1 LKSGT
6 LKAETLK
13 NKCFSPYALSVF
25 LFFEI
30 RKPITGERKKRNI
43 LQGVFQ
49 IFLISG
55 LPNNPAFAFPQKP
68 RRLLRHPAGA

>member
-1 LKSGT
+1 MLFT
-6 LKAETLK
+6 LRAFR
-13 NKCFSPYALSVF
+13 FS
-25 LFFEI
+25 LFKI

-55 LPNNPAFAFPQKP
+55 LPNNPAFAFPQKKP
-68 RRLLRHPAGA
+68 KVVERRPARAADDAV